1 MQIAVIGSGMVGSLI
16 ATELAKDYEITV
28 FDNSE
33 NNLKELGKR
42 NPNIK
47 LEVIDVNHIAFEEK
61 INHHKLAINCLPG
74 FMGFDVL
81 KKMIKL
87 GISCTDISFMPEDC
101 LQLNELA
108 LQNECTIIPDA
119 GVAPGL
125 SNLIIGHIVANN
137 EITEIRT
144 MVGGL
149 PKEKKPPWN
158 YKAPFSPI
166 DVIEEYTR
174 PARVKIDGKIEIRE
188 ALSDIQNFE
197 VEGIGKL
204 EAFLTD
210 GLRTLLNSDKK
221 VSEIPNLLEYTIR
234 YPGHAELVKEL
245 INNGEFS
252 DEIINFNGEEMTKKE
267 RTSLKLFDE
276 WKLSENEKEFT
287 FMIINATKNDGSE
300 INYTVYD
307 ETTDGWS
314 SMARTTGLT
323 ACAFAK
329 LFIEKKI
336 SQTGILCPETLG
348 QNKNNYDFVL
358 NFLKDKNIRITHN

>member
-16 ATELAKDYEITV
+16 ATELAKEYQITV
-28 FDNSE
+28 FDYSE
-33 NNLKELGKR
+33 KNLKELGGE
-42 NPNIK
+42 NPNIR
-47 LEVIDVNHIAFEEK
+47 LEVIDVNDIAFEEK
-61 INHHKLAINCLPG
+61 INNYKLAINCLPG
-74 FMGFDVL
+74 FMGFNVL
-81 KKMIKL
+81 KKMINL
-87 GISCTDISFMPEDC
+87 GISCIDISFMPEDC

-108 LQNECTIIPDA
+108 RKNECTIIPDA

-125 SNLIIGHIVANN
+125 SNLIIGNIVANN
-137 EITEIRT
+137 SITEIRT

-221 VSEIPNLLEYTIR
+221 ISEIPNLLEYTIR

-245 INNGEFS
+245 ISNGGFS
-252 DEIINFNGEEMTKKE
+252 DEIVNFNGGKITKKE
-267 RTSLKLFDE
+267 RTSQKLFDE
-276 WKLSENEKEFT
+276 WKLSENEEEFT
-287 FMIINATKNDGSE
+287 FMIISAVKNDGSE

-307 ETTDGWS
+307 ERTEGWS

-329 LFIEKKI
+329 LIIEKKVTK
-336 SQTGILCPETLG
+336 TGILCPETLG
-348 QNKNNYDFVL
+348 QDKSNYDFVIDY
-358 NFLKDKNIRITHN
+358 LKKRKVSITYN